1 MSLPDLIYKFTFL
14 AMQVELMSL
23 LPNKIQSFSTL
34 HLETIEKIELK
45 YGYFDV
51 QYSKAQ
57 T

>member
-14 AMQVELMSL
+14 AMQVELISL

-34 HLETIEKIELK
+34 HLENIDKIELK